1 MSTNTVPD
9 VPRVK
14 PGEWVHVGKP
24 GTDAVVCSVHTG
36 SPIGD
41 IEVVY
46 LDDRNRAINEEAVW
60 RDGGWQFK
68 HSGPSGGYA
77 DNYARLHQW
86 VSILRQGPK

>member
-1 MSTNTVPD
+1 MSTETAPD

-14 PGEWVHVGKP
+14 PGERVHVGKP
-24 GTDAVVCSVHTG
+24 GRDAVVCTVHTG

-41 IEVVY
+41 VEVVY
-46 LDDRNRAINEEAVW
+46 LDDSNRAINEEVVW

-77 DNYARLHQW
+77 DNYARLHYY
-86 VSILRQGPK
+86 VRILRQGPK